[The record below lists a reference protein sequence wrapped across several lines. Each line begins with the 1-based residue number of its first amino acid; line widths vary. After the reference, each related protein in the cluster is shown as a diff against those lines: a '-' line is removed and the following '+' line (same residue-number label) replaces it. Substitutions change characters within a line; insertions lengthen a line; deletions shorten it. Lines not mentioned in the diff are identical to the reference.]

1 MKKPTHPKIYS
12 KNQIKKIRAAG
23 DIVARVLAGLSI
35 QCKEGITT
43 KQLDELAAK
52 YIAKW
57 GGISASYQYKGFP
70 GHCSISIDEVL
81 LHGIPSDQVIKNGM
95 LVGIDCPVIY
105 QGMYADGAINVE
117 VGEVSEDKKRL
128 KEVSKKCLYK
138 TLEILK
144 PGVTIREICERQQQY
159 ANENGFKVIKD
170 FQGHGVGRNLHEPPA
185 IPYYVKEDNPYNDYK
200 LKVGNVLAIEPGLV
214 TNDVL
219 ITTQDGWSVV
229 NEDLSVGTSWE
240 HTVVITEKGYN
251 VLTSVDFKI

>member
-1 MKKPTHPKIYS
+1 MKKPKHPKIYS

-57 GGISASYQYKGFP
+57 GGISASYQYNGFP

-117 VGEVSEDKKRL
+117 VGEVSEDK
-128 KEVSKKCLYK
+128 
-138 TLEILK
+138 
-144 PGVTIREICERQQQY
+144 
-159 ANENGFKVIKD
+159 
-170 FQGHGVGRNLHEPPA
+170 
-185 IPYYVKEDNPYNDYK
+185 
-200 LKVGNVLAIEPGLV
+200 NV
-214 TNDVL
+214 
-219 ITTQDGWSVV
+219 
-229 NEDLSVGTSWE
+229 
-240 HTVVITEKGYN
+240 
-251 VLTSVDFKI
+251 